1 MSSESF
7 QLFSSS
13 FVPGFQLFYALAL
26 ACFFRPF
33 LPQPRIQ
40 GLAIVSLA
48 YLAAFFLCNGFPV
61 PRGALGPLLL
71 ALTVGLSKP
80 VGIARPLAFFLTLL
94 YLSAKI
100 SAGLVAESLYFLAE
114 QLFPFHPEP
123 IEGVYLRAAWLIT
136 AFFLSH
142 LSLFSLLLWLLARQ
156 LKRRRLSLHRR
167 ELCYMSLIPAA
178 SILFGQMVSSLLLE
192 VKDGVLL
199 QLYERHP
206 AFLGVVPALALL
218 FSLGSLL
225 AISFRQSLEALL
237 EERESSF
244 VQRQQAA
251 AIRDRIQEVEEFY
264 TRVREMKHQLRGH
277 LTAIRGLAQ
286 RGEYRQAE
294 QYIARMDESMSG
306 FERTLQTGSAV
317 TDVIVDS
324 LRRQCQE
331 QGIGFY
337 SEFHYPSGGRYDAFD
352 LGIILHNLLQNALE
366 ACQNLAGER
375 YISLAGRRQGRFF
388 LIEVQNPF
396 AGQLVLGENGLP
408 STTKED
414 ALLHGLGLSQVRREA
429 EKYTGELELKTDG
442 QIFCATVL
450 LQEQGKQNS
459 NTGKEEWKR

>member
-1 MSSESF
+1 M
-7 QLFSSS
+7 
-13 FVPGFQLFYALAL
+13 
-26 ACFFRPF
+26 
-33 LPQPRIQ
+33 
-40 GLAIVSLA
+40 
-48 YLAAFFLCNGFPV
+48 
-61 PRGALGPLLL
+61 
-71 ALTVGLSKP
+71 
-80 VGIARPLAFFLTLL
+80 
-94 YLSAKI
+94 
-100 SAGLVAESLYFLAE
+100 
-114 QLFPFHPEP
+114 
-123 IEGVYLRAAWLIT
+123 
-136 AFFLSH
+136 
-142 LSLFSLLLWLLARQ
+142 
-156 LKRRRLSLHRR
+156 
-167 ELCYMSLIPAA
+167 
-178 SILFGQMVSSLLLE
+178 
-192 VKDGVLL
+192 
-199 QLYERHP
+199 
-206 AFLGVVPALALL
+206 
-218 FSLGSLL
+218 
-225 AISFRQSLEALL
+225 
-237 EERESSF
+237 
-244 VQRQQAA
+244 
-251 AIRDRIQEVEEFY
+251 EEFY

-324 LRRQCQE
+324 LRRQYQE